1 MKKSGKRGV
10 GRRFASD
17 ASPDASPKTPK
28 TPPNHPAPH
37 VPHVS
42 SQIIKRAVE
51 ELCARLGLSEEPVVR
66 LLKERGEAVHIP
78 VSVFSNTKLSGL
90 ELVCKYLKD
99 ELNIHFS
106 EISRLLNR
114 DYRTVWTTYSIA
126 SKKHKGALSVPK
138 SRYFF
143 PTLILTDRML
153 SVLEAIVAYLK
164 DELGLRFTEIASE
177 LHRDQRN
184 VWTVYRRARR
194 KLAAAGEKSGKSGSQ
209 GENENTK

>member
-10 GRRFASD
+10 DRHFASD
-17 ASPDASPKTPK
+17 ASPKTP
-28 TPPNHPAPH
+28 HI
-37 VPHVS
+37 S

-51 ELCARLGLSEEPVVR
+51 ELCARLGLSEEQVLK
-66 LLKERGEAVHIP
+66 LLKEKGEAIHIP

-99 ELNIHFS
+99 ELSIHFS
-106 EISRLLNR
+106 EIAGLLNR

-126 SKKHKGALSVPK
+126 NRKQKGALSVPK
-138 SRYFF
+138 SMYFF
-143 PTLILTDRML
+143 PTLILTDRRL

-164 DELGLRFTEIASE
+164 DELGLRFTEIAAE

-184 VWTVYRRARR
+184 VWTVYSRARK
-194 KLAAAGEKSGKSGSQ
+194 KLQEKGKDGE
-209 GENENTK
+209 

>member
-10 GRRFASD
+10 GRRFATD
-17 ASPDASPKTPK
+17 ISPKTP
-28 TPPNHPAPH
+28 HAPH
-37 VPHVS
+37 IS

-51 ELCARLGLSEEPVVR
+51 ELCARLGLSEEQV
-66 LLKERGEAVHIP
+66 LKLIKEKGEAIHIP

-106 EISRLLNR
+106 EIARLLNR
-114 DYRTVWTTYSIA
+114 DYRTVWTTYTIA
-126 SKKHKGALSVPK
+126 NRKHKGALSVPK

-143 PTLILTDRML
+143 PTLILTDRRL
-153 SVLEAIVAYLK
+153 SVLEAIVTYLK
-164 DELGLRFTEIASE
+164 DKLGLRFTEIAAE

-184 VWTVYRRARR
+184 IWTVYRRAKR
-194 KLAAAGEKSGKSGSQ
+194 KLAKSVEKSGKKEGKDEESE
-209 GENENTK
+209 ENANA

>member
-10 GRRFASD
+10 GRRFATD
-17 ASPDASPKTPK
+17 ISPKTPQIPHQ
-28 TPPNHPAPH
+28 TPPSPH
-37 VPHVS
+37 IS

-51 ELCARLGLSEEPVVR
+51 ELCARLGLSEEQVLR
-66 LLKERGEAVHIP
+66 LLKEKGEAIHIP
-78 VSVFSNTKLSGL
+78 ISIFSNTKLSGL
-90 ELVCKYLKD
+90 ELVCKYLKE

-106 EISRLLNR
+106 EIARLLNR

-138 SRYFF
+138 SMYFF
-143 PTLILTDRML
+143 PTLILTDRRL

-164 DELGLRFTEIASE
+164 DELGLRFTEIAAE

-184 VWTVYRRARR
+184 VWTVYSRAGK
-194 KLAAAGEKSGKSGSQ
+194 KLQEKGKDG
-209 GENENTK
+209 K